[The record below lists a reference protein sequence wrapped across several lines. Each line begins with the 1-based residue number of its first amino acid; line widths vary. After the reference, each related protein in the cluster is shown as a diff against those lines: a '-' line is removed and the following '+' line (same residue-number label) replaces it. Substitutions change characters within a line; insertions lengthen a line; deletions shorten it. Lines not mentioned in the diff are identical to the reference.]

1 MVVGVCV
8 MELHLPGC
16 RSLKD
21 KRRVVKSVVERLRPR
36 FNVAVAEVGLH
47 DVWNQAELG
56 ICTVA
61 DNGSFVD
68 EVLAKVIREVEGD
81 GRVVISRVTTEKV

>member
-1 MVVGVCV
+1 MVIGVCV
-8 MELHLPGC
+8 LELHLPGC

-36 FNVAVAEVGLH
+36 FNVAVAEVGH
-47 DVWNQAELG
+47 QDVWNQAELG

-61 DNGSFVD
+61 DSGAFVD
-68 EVLAKVIREVEGD
+68 EVLAKVIREVEKD
-81 GRVVISRVTTEKV
+81 GRVVISRVSTEKV